1 MILKVN
7 SLIKK
12 LFLNQYL
19 EKEVEQRFPSLPE
32 SPQRTSI
39 SVHLKSGVYCIYQS
53 HNGLYQNRNDY
64 DNQLILTGRR

>member
-19 EKEVEQRFPSLPE
+19 EKKGEQRFPSLPE

-39 SVHLKSGVYCIYQS
+39 SVRRPEKWCMLHLSITQWFYTRTEMIRIIS
-53 HNGLYQNRNDY
+53 
-64 DNQLILTGRR
+64 

>member
-53 HNGLYQNRNDY
+53 HNGFI
-64 DNQLILTGRR
+64 LILTGRR

>member
-7 SLIKK
+7 CLIKK

-19 EKEVEQRFPSLPE
+19 EKEEEQRFPSLHE

-39 SVHLKSGVYCIYQS
+39 SVHLKSVVYCIYQS
-53 HNGLYQNRNDY
+53 HKGFIPEQK
-64 DNQLILTGRR
+64 